1 MKKNMGTIDRGI
13 RVALAALVAVLYV
26 THIISGT
33 AAIVLGV
40 IAVVFLL
47 TSIVGVCPAYMPL
60 GISTCAKQ

>member
-26 THIISGT
+26 THVISGT

-47 TSIVGVCPAYMPL
+47 TSIIGVCPAYMPL